1 MLNFIR
7 ADLYRL
13 SRSKSFWIK
22 EGSILLLVILS
33 LVSNGSVGVTLG
45 DSTQT
50 AGSLTEM
57 TGFLAI
63 QTSLS
68 SMLLYYSLPLVMQ
81 VLGSEY
87 TKGTMKNIITVG
99 VSKPA
104 YLFGKF
110 LVYTLVL
117 VLQIVAICLVS
128 FVAGTVIGGIGYN
141 DLSQIENLLY
151 YFVSFVLIL
160 LATSSFAVLVL
171 YLTKNTAVSV
181 LATIFIPMAFAIAR
195 ISLPNW
201 KFLEYLDFQGGLE
214 MVTMTTFQTWE
225 TVQPIF
231 LGSLISLLLCLLAA
245 HLVFKRQEL

>member
-13 SRSKSFWIK
+13 SRSKSFWIT
-22 EGSILLLVILS
+22 EGIILLLVILS
-33 LVSNGSVGVTLG
+33 VVSNGSVGVTLG

-50 AGSLTEM
+50 AGGLTEI

-110 LVYTLVL
+110 LVYALVL

-195 ISLPNW
+195 ISLPDW
-201 KFLEYLDFQGGLE
+201 KFLEYLDLQGGLE

-231 LGSLISLLLCLLAA
+231 IGSLISLLLCLLAA

>member
-13 SRSKSFWIK
+13 SRSKSFWIT
-22 EGSILLLVILS
+22 EGIILLLVILS
-33 LVSNGSVGVTLG
+33 VVSNGSVGVTLG

-201 KFLEYLDFQGGLE
+201 KFLQYLDFQGGLE
-214 MVTMTTFQTWE
+214 MVTITTFQTWE

>member
-13 SRSKSFWIK
+13 SKSKSFWIT
-22 EGSILLLVILS
+22 EGIILLLVILS
-33 LVSNGSVGVTLG
+33 VVSNGSVGVTLG

-50 AGSLTEM
+50 SGGLTEM

-104 YLFGKF
+104 YLVGKF
-110 LVYTLVL
+110 LVYALVL
-117 VLQIVAICLVS
+117 VLQIVAICVVS

-201 KFLEYLDFQGGLE
+201 KFLEHLDFQGGLE

-231 LGSLISLLLCLLAA
+231 IGSLISLLLCLLAA

>member
-13 SRSKSFWIK
+13 SRSKSFWIT
-22 EGSILLLVILS
+22 EGIILLLVILS
-33 LVSNGSVGVTLG
+33 VVSNGSVGVTLG

-50 AGSLTEM
+50 AGGLTEM

-110 LVYTLVL
+110 LVYALVL
-117 VLQIVAICLVS
+117 VLQIVAICVVS

-231 LGSLISLLLCLLAA
+231 IGSLISLLLCLLAA
-245 HLVFKRQEL
+245 QLVFKRQEL

>member
-13 SRSKSFWIK
+13 SRSKSFWIT
-22 EGSILLLVILS
+22 EGIILLLVILS
-33 LVSNGSVGVTLG
+33 VVSNGSVGVTLG

-195 ISLPNW
+195 ISLPN
-201 KFLEYLDFQGGLE
+201 
-214 MVTMTTFQTWE
+214 
-225 TVQPIF
+225 
-231 LGSLISLLLCLLAA
+231 
-245 HLVFKRQEL
+245 

>member
-13 SRSKSFWIK
+13 SRSKSFWIT
-22 EGSILLLVILS
+22 EGIILLLVILS
-33 LVSNGSVGVTLG
+33 VVSNGSVGVTLG

-50 AGSLTEM
+50 AGGLTEI

>member
-13 SRSKSFWIK
+13 SKSKSFWIT
-22 EGSILLLVILS
+22 EGIILLLVILAV
-33 LVSNGSVGVTLG
+33 VSNGDVGVTLG

-50 AGSLTEM
+50 TGSLAEM

-99 VSKPA
+99 VSKSA

-110 LVYTLVL
+110 LVYALVL
-117 VLQIVAICLVS
+117 VLQILAICLVS
-128 FVAGTVIGGIGYN
+128 FIAGTIIGGVGFEDI
-141 DLSQIENLLY
+141 SQLENLLY
-151 YFVSFVLIL
+151 YFAGFVLIL
-160 LATSSFAVLVL
+160 LATSSFALLVL

-181 LATIFIPMAFAIAR
+181 LATIFIPMGFAIAR
-195 ISLPNW
+195 FSLPTW

-214 MVTMTTFQTWE
+214 MVTMTTIQTWE

-245 HLVFKRQEL
+245 QLVFKRQEL

>member
-13 SRSKSFWIK
+13 SRSKSFWIT
-22 EGSILLLVILS
+22 EGIILLLVILS
-33 LVSNGSVGVTLG
+33 VVSNGSVGVTLG

-50 AGSLTEM
+50 AGRLTEM

-201 KFLEYLDFQGGLE
+201 KFLQYLDFQGGLE
-214 MVTMTTFQTWE
+214 MVTITTFQTWE

>member
-13 SRSKSFWIK
+13 SKSKSFWIT
-22 EGSILLLVILS
+22 EGIILLLVILS
-33 LVSNGSVGVTLG
+33 IVSNGSVGVTLG

-50 AGSLTEM
+50 AGGLTEM

-110 LVYTLVL
+110 LVYALVL
-117 VLQIVAICLVS
+117 VLQIIAICVVS

-181 LATIFIPMAFAIAR
+181 LVTIFIPMAFAIAR
-195 ISLPNW
+195 ISLPDW

-231 LGSLISLLLCLLAA
+231 IGSLISLLLCLLAA

>member
-13 SRSKSFWIK
+13 SRSKSFWIT
-22 EGSILLLVILS
+22 EGIILLLVILS
-33 LVSNGSVGVTLG
+33 VVSNGSVGVTLG

-50 AGSLTEM
+50 AGGLTEM

-110 LVYTLVL
+110 LVYALVL
-117 VLQIVAICLVS
+117 VLQIVAICVVS

-171 YLTKNTAVSV
+171 YLTKNTAVSI

-231 LGSLISLLLCLLAA
+231 IGSLISLLLCLLAA
-245 HLVFKRQEL
+245 QLVFKRQEL

>member
-1 MLNFIR
+1 
-7 ADLYRL
+7 
-13 SRSKSFWIK
+13 
-22 EGSILLLVILS
+22 
-33 LVSNGSVGVTLG
+33 
-45 DSTQT
+45 
-50 AGSLTEM
+50 
-57 TGFLAI
+57 
-63 QTSLS
+63 
-68 SMLLYYSLPLVMQ
+68 MLLYYSLPLVMQ

-110 LVYTLVL
+110 LVYALVL
-117 VLQIVAICLVS
+117 VLQIVAICVVS

-181 LATIFIPMAFAIAR
+181 LATIFIPMAFAIAQ

-231 LGSLISLLLCLLAA
+231 IGSLISLLLCLLAA

>member
-13 SRSKSFWIK
+13 SRSKSFWIT
-22 EGSILLLVILS
+22 EGIILLLVILS
-33 LVSNGSVGVTLG
+33 VVSNGSVGVTLG

-50 AGSLTEM
+50 AGGLTEM

-99 VSKPA
+99 FSKPA
-104 YLFGKF
+104 YLFGEF
-110 LVYTLVL
+110 LVYALVL
-117 VLQIVAICLVS
+117 VLQIVAICVVS

-231 LGSLISLLLCLLAA
+231 IGSLISLLLCLLAA
-245 HLVFKRQEL
+245 QLVFKRQEL

>member
-13 SRSKSFWIK
+13 SRSKSFWIT
-22 EGSILLLVILS
+22 EGIILLLVILS
-33 LVSNGSVGVTLG
+33 VVSNGSVGVTLG

-50 AGSLTEM
+50 AGGLTEM

-99 VSKPA
+99 VSKRA

-110 LVYTLVL
+110 LVYVLVL
-117 VLQIVAICLVS
+117 VLQIVAICVVS

-214 MVTMTTFQTWE
+214 MVTMTTFQTWK

>member
-13 SRSKSFWIK
+13 SRSKSFWIT
-22 EGSILLLVILS
+22 EGIILLLVILS
-33 LVSNGSVGVTLG
+33 IVSNGSVGVTLG

-50 AGSLTEM
+50 AGGLTEM

-110 LVYTLVL
+110 LVYALVL
-117 VLQIVAICLVS
+117 VLQIVAICVVS

-225 TVQPIF
+225 TFQPIF
-231 LGSLISLLLCLLAA
+231 IGSLISLLLCLLAA

>member
-13 SRSKSFWIK
+13 SRSKSFWIT
-22 EGSILLLVILS
+22 EGIILLLVILS
-33 LVSNGSVGVTLG
+33 VVSNGSVGVTLG

-50 AGSLTEM
+50 AGGLTEM

-104 YLFGKF
+104 YLLGNSW
-110 LVYTLVL
+110 YMHWYW
-117 VLQIVAICLVS
+117 S
-128 FVAGTVIGGIGYN
+128 YRSSRFV
-141 DLSQIENLLY
+141 
-151 YFVSFVLIL
+151 
-160 LATSSFAVLVL
+160 
-171 YLTKNTAVSV
+171 
-181 LATIFIPMAFAIAR
+181 
-195 ISLPNW
+195 W
-201 KFLEYLDFQGGLE
+201 
-214 MVTMTTFQTWE
+214 
-225 TVQPIF
+225 
-231 LGSLISLLLCLLAA
+231 
-245 HLVFKRQEL
+245 

>member
-13 SRSKSFWIK
+13 SKSKSFWIT
-22 EGSILLLVILS
+22 EGIILLLVILAV
-33 LVSNGSVGVTLG
+33 VSNGDVGVTLG

-50 AGSLTEM
+50 TGSLAEM

-110 LVYTLVL
+110 LVYALVL
-117 VLQIVAICLVS
+117 VLQILAICLVS
-128 FVAGTVIGGIGYN
+128 FVAGTIIGGTGFEDI
-141 DLSQIENLLY
+141 SQLENLLY
-151 YFVSFVLIL
+151 YFAGFVLIL
-160 LATSSFAVLVL
+160 LATSSFALLVL

-181 LATIFIPMAFAIAR
+181 LATIFIPMGFAIAR
-195 ISLPNW
+195 FSLPTW

-214 MVTMTTFQTWE
+214 MVTMTTFKTWE
-225 TVQPIF
+225 MVRPIF
-231 LGSLISLLLCLLAA
+231 VGSLISLLLCLLAA

>member
-13 SRSKSFWIK
+13 SRSKSFWIT
-22 EGSILLLVILS
+22 EGIILLLVILS
-33 LVSNGSVGVTLG
+33 VVSNGSVGVTLG

-81 VLGSEY
+81 VLGSEH

-110 LVYTLVL
+110 LVYALVL
-117 VLQIVAICLVS
+117 VLQIVAICVVS

-231 LGSLISLLLCLLAA
+231 IGSLISLLLCLLAA
-245 HLVFKRQEL
+245 QLVFKRQEL

>member
-13 SRSKSFWIK
+13 SKSKSFWIT
-22 EGSILLLVILS
+22 EGIILLLVILS
-33 LVSNGSVGVTLG
+33 IVSNGSVGVTLG

-50 AGSLTEM
+50 AGGLTEM

-110 LVYTLVL
+110 LVYALVL
-117 VLQIVAICLVS
+117 VLQIVAICVVS

-225 TVQPIF
+225 TFQPIF
-231 LGSLISLLLCLLAA
+231 IGSLISLLLCLLAA

>member
-13 SRSKSFWIK
+13 SRSKSFWIT
-22 EGSILLLVILS
+22 EGIILLLVILS
-33 LVSNGSVGVTLG
+33 VVSNGSVGVTLG

-50 AGSLTEM
+50 AGRLTEM

-201 KFLEYLDFQGGLE
+201 KFLQYLDFQGGLE

>member
-13 SRSKSFWIK
+13 SRSKSFWIT
-22 EGSILLLVILS
+22 EGIILLLVILS
-33 LVSNGSVGVTLG
+33 VVSNGSVGVTLG

-50 AGSLTEM
+50 AGGLTEM

-63 QTSLS
+63 RTSLS

-110 LVYTLVL
+110 LVYALVL
-117 VLQIVAICLVS
+117 VLQIVAICVVS

>member
-13 SRSKSFWIK
+13 SRSKSFWIT
-22 EGSILLLVILS
+22 EGIILLLVILS
-33 LVSNGSVGVTLG
+33 VVSNGSVGVTLG

-50 AGSLTEM
+50 AGGLTEM
-57 TGFLAI
+57 TGVLAI

-99 VSKPA
+99 VSKHA

-110 LVYTLVL
+110 LVYVLVL
-117 VLQIVAICLVS
+117 VLQIVAICVVS

-214 MVTMTTFQTWE
+214 MVTMTTFQTWK

>member
-13 SRSKSFWIK
+13 SRSKSFWIT
-22 EGSILLLVILS
+22 EGIILLLVILS
-33 LVSNGSVGVTLG
+33 VVSNGSVGVTLG

-57 TGFLAI
+57 TSFLAI

-201 KFLEYLDFQGGLE
+201 KFLQYLDFQGGLE

>member
-13 SRSKSFWIK
+13 SRSKSFWIT
-22 EGSILLLVILS
+22 EGIILLLVILS
-33 LVSNGSVGVTLG
+33 VVSNGSVGVTLG

-50 AGSLTEM
+50 AGRLTEM

-201 KFLEYLDFQGGLE
+201 KFLEYLDFQVGLE

>member
-13 SRSKSFWIK
+13 SRSKSFWIT
-22 EGSILLLVILS
+22 EGIILLLVILS
-33 LVSNGSVGVTLG
+33 VVSNGSVGVTLG

-50 AGSLTEM
+50 AGGLTEI

-110 LVYTLVL
+110 LVYALVL

-231 LGSLISLLLCLLAA
+231 IGSLISLLLCLLSA

>member
-13 SRSKSFWIK
+13 SRSKSFWIT
-22 EGSILLLVILS
+22 EGIILLLVILS
-33 LVSNGSVGVTLG
+33 VVSNGSVGVTLG

-50 AGSLTEM
+50 SGGLTEM

-110 LVYTLVL
+110 LVYALVL
-117 VLQIVAICLVS
+117 VLQIVAICVVS

-141 DLSQIENLLY
+141 DLSQIENLCII
-151 YFVSFVLIL
+151 S
-160 LATSSFAVLVL
+160 LVL
-171 YLTKNTAVSV
+171 Y
-181 LATIFIPMAFAIAR
+181 
-195 ISLPNW
+195 
-201 KFLEYLDFQGGLE
+201 
-214 MVTMTTFQTWE
+214 
-225 TVQPIF
+225 
-231 LGSLISLLLCLLAA
+231 
-245 HLVFKRQEL
+245 

>member
-13 SRSKSFWIK
+13 SRSKSFWIT
-22 EGSILLLVILS
+22 EGIILLLVILS
-33 LVSNGSVGVTLG
+33 VVSKGSVGVTLG

-110 LVYTLVL
+110 LVYALVL
-117 VLQIVAICLVS
+117 VLQIVAICVVS

-214 MVTMTTFQTWE
+214 MVTMTTFQTWK

>member
-13 SRSKSFWIK
+13 SKSKSFWIT
-22 EGSILLLVILS
+22 EGIILLLVILS
-33 LVSNGSVGVTLG
+33 VVSNGSVGVTLG

-50 AGSLTEM
+50 AGGLTEM

-63 QTSLS
+63 RTSLS

-110 LVYTLVL
+110 LVYALVL
-117 VLQIVAICLVS
+117 VLQIVAICVVS

-214 MVTMTTFQTWE
+214 MVTMTTIQTWE

>member
-13 SRSKSFWIK
+13 SKSKSFWIT
-22 EGSILLLVILS
+22 EGIILLLVILS
-33 LVSNGSVGVTLG
+33 VGSNGSVGVTLG

-50 AGSLTEM
+50 AGGLTEM

-63 QTSLS
+63 RTSLS

-110 LVYTLVL
+110 LVYALVL
-117 VLQIVAICLVS
+117 VLQIVAICVVS